1 MKQLLEYII
10 PNIVNHPEE
19 VEINETTDAGNVNL
33 TIKVNPEDTGR
44 VIGKAGK
51 VIKAIRQIARVMAI
65 KQGVRVNIE
74 VLDGGS
80 EGRMS
85 ADTDSNEVSQEMA
98 LEEGSDSLLEEG
110 QTDEATEEQTEAP
123 KEEETPSEE

>member
-85 ADTDSNEVSQEMA
+85 ADTDTQETSEEMS

-110 QTDEATEEQTEAP
+110 QTEEVAPVETETPA
-123 KEEETPSEE
+123 EEETPSEE